1 MYQMTIFDIEVYCEH
16 ELQKVD
22 MGQTLKSFCA
32 RMGCWTNCRDFGS
45 CVYELWK
52 GKEAGD
58 EPVDSEQRA

>member
-1 MYQMTIFDIEVYCEH
+1 MQQMTIFDIDVYCEH

-22 MGQTLKSFCA
+22 MGQTLKSLCA

-52 GKEAGD
+52 GKGN
-58 EPVDSEQRA
+58 EPIDNKQRA